1 MADSKSGIC
10 LIDANEALNEDLF
23 LLSEISMRSNLPRDL
38 HSVPVLDPLEPDDE
52 GPTFVDPDEG
62 PIQALI
68 QDDPEYDRI
77 VSPND

>member
-1 MADSKSGIC
+1 
-10 LIDANEALNEDLF
+10 
-23 LLSEISMRSNLPRDL
+23 MRSNLPRDL
-38 HSVPVLDPLEPDDE
+38 HSVPVLDPLEPYDE